1 MIVEC
6 QESATACP
14 RGAVEHGIRRCSQVR
29 SNHPL
34 LQVVLTTDKKMF
46 TDRNKED
53 TNIEQK
59 YVSPCAVPPTEELLP
74 CSLLLLTFIPRERA
88 LRQRARSIS

>member
-1 MIVEC
+1 MLASED
-6 QESATACP
+6 
-14 RGAVEHGIRRCSQVR
+14 HY
-29 SNHPL
+29 PL

-74 CSLLLLTFIPRERA
+74 CSLLLLTFNPARA
-88 LRQRARSIS
+88 GNATAS